1 MGEGED
7 KLSHDLLCQRW
18 IHSHEEDTA
27 TEMVFRPATFPF
39 PRSRGR
45 ISFDLRRDGT
55 LIGRG
60 IGPTDRR
67 TQETGRWRLT
77 EDTEWRTN
85 AVVESWG
92 FGEEIT
98 HFLGAIRGEHPLAV
112 TAEDGVRAM
121 EVICLACYDEK

>member
-1 MGEGED
+1 MGEGES

-45 ISFDLRRDGT
+45 ISFELRPDGA
-55 LIGRG
+55 LIEQG

-77 EDTEWRTN
+77 EDGVLEFTRDPQGPTHQRYKIR
-85 AVVESWG
+85 SLTK
-92 FGEEIT
+92 GE
-98 HFLGAIRGEHPLAV
+98 LRV
-112 TAEDGVRAM
+112 SR
-121 EVICLACYDEK
+121 